1 MPNALYVHIPFCEHI
16 CHYCD
21 FNKVFLHGQPVEQ
34 YLTALEDEMERAL
47 QNRDVPIIDSIYIGG
62 GTPTALSVEQL
73 NRLLTSV
80 RRSFP
85 RISEQVEWT
94 VEVNPGGDLRD
105 KLQVMFDNGVN
116 RLSIG
121 AQTFDETLLHKIGRT
136 HNQTDVIETVEQAKH
151 IGFTNLS
158 VDLMFGLP
166 GQTMDMF
173 KQTLESA
180 WKLSVEHFSA
190 YSLKVEEKTVFFNMQ
205 RKGKL
210 QLPPEEEEVNMYK
223 LLIEQMNEHQYFP
236 YEISNFAKKGFESRH
251 NLTYW
256 NNDEYFGF
264 GAGAHGYVDGVRYAN
279 VGPVTKYIQLIHN
292 KKQPIIESHS
302 ISLREAMEEFMFMG
316 LRKRKGV
323 EKNLFFKRYGQS
335 IADVYG
341 EKIKTLK
348 EKGWLEETED
358 CIRLTE
364 TGLFL
369 SNEVFE
375 QFLIE

>member
-21 FNKVFLHGQPVEQ
+21 FNKVFLHGQPVDE
-34 YLTALEDEMERAL
+34 YMTALEDEMERVL
-47 QNRDVPIIDSIYIGG
+47 QNRDVPFIDSIYIGG

-73 NRLLTSV
+73 DRLLTSM
-80 RRSFP
+80 RRLFP
-85 RISEQVEWT
+85 RISDHVEWT
-94 VEVNPGGDLRD
+94 VEVNPGGDLRE
-105 KLQVMFDNGVN
+105 KLQVMFEKGVN

-121 AQTFDETLLHKIGRT
+121 AQTFDEGLLHKIGRT
-136 HNQTDVIETVEQAKH
+136 HNQTDVLETIEQAKH

-180 WKLSVEHFSA
+180 CKLSVEHFSA

-210 QLPPEEEEVNMYK
+210 QLPPEEEELNMYK
-223 LLIEQMNEHQYFP
+223 FLIEQMSEHRFLP

-279 VGPVTKYIQLIHN
+279 VGPVTKYIQLARDN
-292 KKQPIIESHS
+292 KKPILESHS
-302 ISLREAMEEFMFMG
+302 VSPREAMEEFMFMG

-323 EKNLFFKRYGQS
+323 EKKQFFTRYGQV
-335 IADVYG
+335 IDNVYG
-341 EKIKTLK
+341 TKIRKLK
-348 EKGWLEETED
+348 EKGWLEETEKS
-358 CIRLTE
+358 IYLTE